1 MCQVK
6 HWHWHWHSY
15 TLPYSSAK
23 FSMMNESIRYSAA
36 NYEADP
42 LDKSRN
48 IAGEEFDVLNNN
60 KGLMKI
66 MVIS

>member
-1 MCQVK
+1 
-6 HWHWHWHSY
+6 
-15 TLPYSSAK
+15 
-23 FSMMNESIRYSAA
+23 MMNESIRYSAA